1 MTSEQPTTEPTAEPE
16 FPDEKPADSGV
27 ETEPPR
33 SARSTATL
41 LSVLALVLALIA
53 IAGVGASAWAWYQ
66 LRGEQSRLA
75 LLEGR
80 TSALDGRLAA
90 LQNSAASAR
99 ELAALQDRVATQARA
114 AQSRTAAYAARLDDL
129 SSRLANGVL
138 SYREDEAETLMR
150 LAQTQLA
157 VARDPQA
164 GMHALTLADQVLAGV
179 NEPRLAPVRA
189 ALAQEIQ
196 ALKAVPRPDIAG
208 AVARLVAVSAQVG
221 GLPLAANR
229 FLVAPSAPTAGD
241 STGWSWHKLGAA
253 FKRAFSP
260 LIVVSH
266 GPVAR
271 PLLPPREAYFVREN
285 LKLALASARAALL
298 EHDVASYRASL
309 NEAQHWLGAWFD
321 TQALGVVAAQ
331 STLSQLSSLDPNPLL
346 PQLGSALSKLR
357 AIRTGAGGS

>member
-1 MTSEQPTTEPTAEPE
+1 MTSEQP
-16 FPDEKPADSGV
+16 
-27 ETEPPR
+27 ETEPKAGGEQPANSSVETKTLR
-33 SARSTATL
+33 RERHTAPL
-41 LSVLALVLALIA
+41 LSVLAIVLALIA
-53 IAGVGASAWAWYQ
+53 LAGVGASAWAWYQ
-66 LRGEQSRLA
+66 LRGEQARLA

-90 LQNSAASAR
+90 LQSSAASAH
-99 ELAALQDRVATQARA
+99 ELSALQNRVATQARA
-114 AQSRTAAYAARLDDL
+114 SQSRTAAYAARLNDL
-129 SSRLANGVL
+129 SGRLANGVL

-164 GMHALTLADQVLAGV
+164 GAHALTLADQVLAGV

-196 ALKAVPRPDIAG
+196 ALKSVPRSDVDG
-208 AVARLVAVSAQVG
+208 AVARLVAVSTQVD

-229 FLVAPSAPTAGD
+229 FLAAPAAATATAP
-241 STGWSWHKLGAA
+241 GWSWHRVGAA

-298 EHDVASYRASL
+298 EHDAASYRASL
-309 NEAQHWLGAWFD
+309 TEAQHWLATWFD
-321 TQALGVVAAQ
+321 TQEPAVSAAQ
-331 STLSQLSSLDPNPLL
+331 STLSQLAGLDLNPPL
-346 PQLGSALSKLR
+346 PQLGKALSKLR
-357 AIRTGAGGS
+357 AIRAGAGGS

>member
-1 MTSEQPTTEPTAEPE
+1 MTSEQPTTEPTAVPE
-16 FPDEKPADSGV
+16 TADEQSADSNV
-27 ETEPPR
+27 ETVTPR
-33 SARSTATL
+33 SARGTGMV
-41 LSVLALVLALIA
+41 LSVFALVLALIA
-53 IAGVGASAWAWYQ
+53 LAGVGASAWAWYQ

-90 LQNSAASAR
+90 LQSSVASVR
-99 ELAALQDRVATQARA
+99 ELDALQERVATQARA
-114 AQSRTAAYAARLDDL
+114 SQSRTAAYAARLNDL
-129 SSRLANGVL
+129 SNRLANGVL

-157 VARDPQA
+157 VARDPQTSV
-164 GMHALTLADQVLAGV
+164 HALSLADQVLAGTH
-179 NEPRLAPVRA
+179 ELRLAPVRA

-208 AVARLVAVSAQVG
+208 TVARLMAVSAQVD
-221 GLPLAANR
+221 GLPFAAHRFLAAP
-229 FLVAPSAPTAGD
+229 PSPASAA
-241 STGWSWHKLGAA
+241 TGWSWHKLGAA

-285 LKLALASARAALL
+285 LKLALASARAAIL
-298 EHDVASYRASL
+298 EHDAANYRASL
-309 NEAQHWLGAWFD
+309 DEAQHWLGTWFD
-321 TQALGVVAAQ
+321 AQAPGVAAAK
-331 STLSQLSSLDPNPLL
+331 STLSQLVGLDLNPPL

-357 AIRTGAGGS
+357 AIRAGAGGS